1 MFWGS
6 EQAEKKKC
14 LSLPHVFFTVYQY
27 CIHPKKKYGT
37 FCFVEP
43 LTLPPSEPRE
53 DGESAGGKGGSDDPS
68 QPFRGRGHSG
78 HGAPPEG
85 GIRAAQGPCRSQE
98 AQAQRR
104 RRVAAVLLQ
113 A

>member
-1 MFWGS
+1 MTLLVWLNPS
-6 EQAEKKKC
+6 P
-14 LSLPHVFFTVYQY
+14 SLP
-27 CIHPKKKYGT
+27 
-37 FCFVEP
+37 
-43 LTLPPSEPRE
+43 LEPRE
-53 DGESAGGKGGSDDPS
+53 DGESAGGKGGGDDPS

-85 GIRAAQGPCRSQE
+85 GIRAAQGPGRAQE